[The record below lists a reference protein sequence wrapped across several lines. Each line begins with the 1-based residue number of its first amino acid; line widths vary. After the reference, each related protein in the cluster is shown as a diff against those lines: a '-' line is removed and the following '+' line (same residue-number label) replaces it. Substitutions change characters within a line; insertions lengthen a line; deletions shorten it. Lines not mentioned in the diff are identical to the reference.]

1 MIPKLM
7 RWRDVDK
14 TWETK
19 PDDGLRWFVKIKHKP
34 DDVAC
39 DFALTKVEIDKKV
52 AQKFGFKIGEL
63 TPFTGLLI
71 EGEKI

>member
-14 TWETK
+14 TWEAK
-19 PDDGLRWFVKIKHKP
+19 PDDGLRWFVRMP
-34 DDVAC
+34 DK
-39 DFALTKVEIDKKV
+39 TEIDKKV
-52 AQKFGFKIGEL
+52 AQRFGYKLGDL

-71 EGEKI
+71 EGEKREN